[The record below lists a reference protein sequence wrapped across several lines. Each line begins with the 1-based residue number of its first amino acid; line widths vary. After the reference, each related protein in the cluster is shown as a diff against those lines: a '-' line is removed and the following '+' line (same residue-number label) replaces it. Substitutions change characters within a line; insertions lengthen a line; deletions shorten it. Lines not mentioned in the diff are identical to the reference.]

1 MRLSFVNASPKPNKS
16 TSGLFLQYLKTKLSS
31 NAKIEE
37 FHISSQGLSTEEIE
51 KILDVD
57 AVIFALPIY
66 MGSLPSHLLYS
77 LFQIQNYARGKANKK
92 TVIYTIVN
100 GGFYE
105 GEHSKI
111 AIDMMKHWCKKT
123 GLTWG
128 QALGSGAGDMY
139 GSIPKLPIG
148 KGPSINVE
156 KALDEIAKTINGL
169 NCGKNIIVSPNI
181 PRFAWKM
188 GALILVW
195 NKRAKANGLSKKD
208 LYYKERELV

>member
-1 MRLSFVNASPKPNKS
+1 MKLSLVNASPKSNAS
-16 TSGLFLQYLKTKLSS
+16 TSGMLLQYLKTKLSLNS
-31 NAKIEE
+31 QIEE
-37 FHISSQGLSTEEIE
+37 FHISSQGLSTEIIE
-51 KILDVD
+51 KILDGD

-77 LFQIQNYARGKANKK
+77 LFQIEDYVKAKVIKK
-92 TVIYTIVN
+92 TTIYTIIN

-139 GSIPKLPIG
+139 GSLTKLPIG
-148 KGPSINVE
+148 KGPSINLG
-156 KALDEIAKTINGL
+156 KALDEIAKTIDGL
-169 NCGKNIIVSPNI
+169 NSGKNIIVSPNI

-195 NKRAKANGLSKKD
+195 NKRSKANGLSKKD
-208 LYYKERELV
+208 LYYKET